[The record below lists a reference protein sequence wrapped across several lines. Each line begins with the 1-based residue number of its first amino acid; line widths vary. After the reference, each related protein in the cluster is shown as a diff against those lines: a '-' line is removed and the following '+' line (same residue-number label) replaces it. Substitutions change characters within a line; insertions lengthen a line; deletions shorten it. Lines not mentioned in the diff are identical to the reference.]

1 MTYLVASF
9 LLISITKLIT
19 KKHKKL
25 SFLKATK
32 NQKFKNKLMF
42 LKIIFKNMSH
52 KKTKN
57 IYKKFVFIKKHFHL
71 NV

>member
-1 MTYLVASF
+1 MAYLVASF

-25 SFLKATK
+25 SFLKVTK

-42 LKIIFKNMSH
+42 FLKNHFKKYES
-52 KKTKN
+52 
-57 IYKKFVFIKKHFHL
+57 
-71 NV
+71 